1 MMTRAVTL
9 SINAVARI
17 ASLIGEPA
25 RTAMLLQ
32 LMDGRAMTANELA
45 RAAGIS
51 PATGSRHLA
60 MMVEAE
66 LLQVNAMGRHRYH
79 RIGSQQV
86 ARLLESIM
94 QVAGADTQIGKRGRA
109 GPKDASLRQ
118 ARTCY
123 DHLAGRL
130 GVAIANKLAD
140 DRAIVM
146 EAESGW
152 VTQHAG
158 DSLGRLGL
166 AVPELLGPSGNARRV
181 LCRPCMDWS
190 ERRVHLAGR
199 LGAAICDQCM
209 DHGWLLRKPN
219 SRALDITPRGQAA
232 LRNWM
237 GLALWNTVVE

>member
-1 MMTRAVTL
+1 MN
-9 SINAVARI
+9 INTVSRI
-17 ASLIGEPA
+17 ASVIGEPA

-60 MMVEAE
+60 LLVEAR
-66 LLQVNAMGRHRYH
+66 LLQVTAVGRHRYH
-79 RIGSQQV
+79 RIGLPQV
-86 ARLLESIM
+86 ARLIESIM
-94 QVAGADTQIGKRGRA
+94 QVAGAAAPAGKGLRA

-123 DHLAGRL
+123 DHVAGRL
-130 GVAIANKLAD
+130 GVAIAARLAD
-140 DRAIVM
+140 DDAVVI

-152 VTQHAG
+152 VTEHAAG
-158 DSLGRLGL
+158 SLGRLG
-166 AVPELLGPSGNARRV
+166 VVMVDLLEPAIPARRM
-181 LCRPCMDWS
+181 LCRPCIDWS

-199 LGAAICDQCM
+199 LGAAIRDQCM
-209 DHGWLLRKPN
+209 GHGWLLRKPG
-219 SRALDITPRGQAA
+219 SRALEITPRGQVA

-237 GLALWNTVVE
+237 GLELWNMVAG

>member
-1 MMTRAVTL
+1 MTTTSPL

-32 LMDGRAMTANELA
+32 LMDGRALTANELA

-66 LLQVNAMGRHRYH
+66 LLQVNAMGRHRYY

-94 QVAGADTQIGKRGRA
+94 QVAGAAARTGKSARA

-130 GVAIANKLAD
+130 GVAIASKLAD
-140 DRAIVM
+140 DRAVVM
-146 EAESGW
+146 ESESGW
-152 VTQHAG
+152 VTEHATG
-158 DSLGRLGL
+158 SLSRLGL
-166 AVPELLGPSGNARRV
+166 TVPELLG
-181 LCRPCMDWS
+181 C
-190 ERRVHLAGR
+190 
-199 LGAAICDQCM
+199 
-209 DHGWLLRKPN
+209 
-219 SRALDITPRGQAA
+219 
-232 LRNWM
+232 
-237 GLALWNTVVE
+237 

>member
-1 MMTRAVTL
+1 MN
-9 SINAVARI
+9 INSVARI

-32 LMDGRAMTANELA
+32 LMDGRAMTAKELVN
-45 RAAGIS
+45 AAGIS

-66 LLQVNAMGRHRYH
+66 LLQVTAIGRHRYH
-79 RIGSQQV
+79 RIGSPQV

-94 QVAGADTQIGKRGRA
+94 QVAGGAAPARNSLRA
-109 GPKDASLRQ
+109 GPRDESLRQ

-123 DHLAGRL
+123 DHVAGRL
-130 GVAIANKLAD
+130 GVAIASKLAD
-140 DRAIVM
+140 DRAVVM
-146 EAESGW
+146 ESESGW
-152 VTQHAG
+152 VTELAA
-158 DSLGRLGL
+158 DSLRRLGV
-166 AVPELLGPSGNARRV
+166 AAAKLLDPSHPARRV

-199 LGAAICDQCM
+199 LGAAICDECM
-209 DHGWLLRKPN
+209 GHGWLLRKPN
-219 SRALDITPRGQAA
+219 SRALEITPRGQIA

-237 GLALWNTVVE
+237 GLNLWRTVVG

>member
-1 MMTRAVTL
+1 MN
-9 SINAVARI
+9 INSVARI

-32 LMDGRAMTANELA
+32 LMDGRAMTAKELVQ
-45 RAAGIS
+45 AAGIS

-60 MMVEAE
+60 LMVEAE
-66 LLQVNAMGRHRYH
+66 LLQVTAMGRHRYH
-79 RIGSQQV
+79 RIGSAQV

-94 QVAGADTQIGKRGRA
+94 QVAGVGAQTRKSRRA
-109 GPKDASLRQ
+109 GPKDESLRQ

-123 DHLAGRL
+123 DHVAGRL

-140 DRAIVM
+140 DRAVII
-146 EAESGW
+146 ESESGW
-152 VTQHAG
+152 VTECAG
-158 DSLGRLGL
+158 DSLGRLGV

-190 ERRVHLAGR
+190 ERRIHLAGR
-199 LGAAICDQCM
+199 LGAAICDECM
-209 DHGWLLRKPN
+209 AHGWLLRRPH
-219 SRALDITPRGQAA
+219 SRALEITPRGQIA

-237 GLALWNTVVE
+237 GLDLWKTVVA

>member
-1 MMTRAVTL
+1 MN
-9 SINAVARI
+9 INTVSRI

-60 MMVEAE
+60 LLVEAR
-66 LLQVNAMGRHRYH
+66 LLQVTAVGRHRYH
-79 RIGSQQV
+79 RIGLPQV

-94 QVAGADTQIGKRGRA
+94 QVAGAAAPAGKGPRA
-109 GPKDASLRQ
+109 GPKDESLRR

-123 DHLAGRL
+123 DHVAGRL
-130 GVAIANKLAD
+130 GVAIAVKLAD
-140 DRAIVM
+140 DDAVVI

-152 VTQHAG
+152 VTEHAAG
-158 DSLGRLGL
+158 SLDGLGVVVADLL
-166 AVPELLGPSGNARRV
+166 APANPARRM

-199 LGAAICDQCM
+199 LGAAICAQCM
-209 DHGWLLRKPN
+209 RHGWLLRQPG
-219 SRALDITPRGQAA
+219 SRALEITPRGQIA

-237 GLALWNTVVE
+237 GLELWHTVVA

>member
-1 MMTRAVTL
+1 MN
-9 SINAVARI
+9 INSVARI
-17 ASLIGEPA
+17 AGLIGEPA

-45 RAAGIS
+45 HAAGIS
-51 PATGSRHLA
+51 PATASRHLA

-66 LLQVNAMGRHRYH
+66 LLQVTAVGRHRYH
-79 RIGSQQV
+79 RIGSQRV
-86 ARLLESIM
+86 AGLLESIM
-94 QVAGADTQIGKRGRA
+94 QVADATAPKRSSVRT
-109 GPKDASLRQ
+109 GPKDESMRQ

-140 DRAIVM
+140 DRAVVI
-146 EAESGW
+146 ESDSGW
-152 VTQHAG
+152 VTEHAAV
-158 DSLGRLGL
+158 SLGGLGL
-166 AVPELLGPSGNARRV
+166 GVTVTELLEPSSLARRA

-199 LGAAICDQCM
+199 LGAAICTDCVGQ
-209 DHGWLLRKPN
+209 GWLLRKPN
-219 SRALDITPRGQAA
+219 SRALEITPRGQVA

-237 GLALWNTVVE
+237 GLEHWNTVMG

>member
-1 MMTRAVTL
+1 MN
-9 SINAVARI
+9 INSVARI

-32 LMDGRAMTANELA
+32 LMDGRAMTAKELV

-60 MMVEAE
+60 LMVEAE
-66 LLQVNAMGRHRYH
+66 LLQVTAMGRHRYH
-79 RIGSQQV
+79 RIASPQV

-94 QVAGADTQIGKRGRA
+94 QVVGAAAQTRTSGRT
-109 GPKDASLRQ
+109 GPKDESLRQ

-123 DHLAGRL
+123 DHVAGRL

-140 DRAIVM
+140 DRAVVM
-146 EAESGW
+146 ESESGW
-152 VTQHAG
+152 VTERAA
-158 DSLGRLGL
+158 DTLGKLGVT
-166 AVPELLGPSGNARRV
+166 VPELRYPSGKTRRV

-190 ERRVHLAGR
+190 ERRIHLAGR

-209 DHGWLLRKPN
+209 GHGWLRRKPN
-219 SRALDITPRGQAA
+219 SRALEITPQGQIA

-237 GLALWNTVVE
+237 GLDLWKTVVG